1 MNHPSLHTRRH
12 FLKTSVLGGA
22 VAMTLPG
29 FIHRTFAALD
39 TSAAHAATQIATGRD
54 NPILVI
60 IQLAG
65 GNDGL
70 NTVIP
75 FEDGAYYSARPQLAI
90 DKNQV
95 LSLSDQIGLNP
106 KLPEFYR
113 AIQDGEAAIVQGVG
127 YPNPNRS
134 HFRSMEIWQTAT
146 DSDKT
151 SSTGWLGRYFD
162 NCCQGEDPAVAV
174 SIGERAPQA
183 FSAQVQRG
191 IAVRNPDALKTRGLG
206 EGAMMGGDEDSEM
219 DGGSIGMLDGPVH
232 GGGSALDF
240 IRRVALDAE
249 VASDQIAKATAKYQS
264 GIDYPQSGLGR
275 DLRFV
280 SQMIAGGMST
290 RIYYAGMGGFDTH
303 ANQNNTHDRLL
314 GDFDSALNAFIKD
327 LKSQGNFDRV
337 TIMTFSEFGRRV
349 RENAGGGTDHGTAA
363 PVFLA
368 GAGVKPGLFGQAPN
382 LNDLDQGDLK
392 FSVDFRSIYS
402 ALLESRLD
410 VRHEQV
416 LGARFAPFDVIKS

>member
-1 MNHPSLHTRRH
+1 MNNPSLHTRRH
-12 FLKTSVLGGA
+12 FLKNSLLGGA
-22 VAMTLPG
+22 VALTLPG

-39 TSAAHAATQIATGRD
+39 DAATGALTQIATGKD
-54 NPILVI
+54 SSILVI

-75 FEDGAYYSARPQLAI
+75 FEDSGYFSARPNLAI
-90 DKNQV
+90 KKNQV
-95 LSLSDQIGLNP
+95 LTVSDAIGLNP
-106 KLPEFYR
+106 RLSEFR
-113 AIQDGEAAIVQGVG
+113 RMMQDGEGAVVQGVG

-134 HFRSMEIWQTAT
+134 HFRSMEIWQTGM

-151 SSTGWLGRYFD
+151 STTGWLGRYFD
-162 NCCQGEDPAVAV
+162 NCCEGEDPAVAV
-174 SIGERAPQA
+174 SIGERMPQA
-183 FSAQVQRG
+183 FSAKSPRG
-191 IAVRNPDALKTRGLG
+191 IAVRNPDALKSRVNTD
-206 EGAMMGGDEDSEM
+206 ESMMGEEDHGM
-219 DGGSIGMLDGPVH
+219 DGGSIEMLDGRLQ
-232 GGGSALDF
+232 GGGTSLDF

-249 VASDQIAKATAKYQS
+249 VASDQIAKATAKYK
-264 GIDYPQSGLGR
+264 GGVEYPQSGLGR

-303 ANQNNTHDRLL
+303 ANQVTTHDRLL
-314 GDFDSALNAFIKD
+314 GDFDSALSAFIKD
-327 LKSQGNFDRV
+327 LKEQGNFDRV

-349 RENAGGGTDHGTAA
+349 KENASGGTDHGTAA

-368 GAGVKPGLFGQAPN
+368 GAGIKPGLFGEAPD
-382 LNDLDQGDLK
+382 LADLDQGDLR
-392 FSVDFRSIYS
+392 FSTDFRRIY
-402 ALLESRLD
+402 AGLLESRLN

-416 LGARFAPFDVIKS
+416 LGARFAPLEVIGA